1 MVPCGAAGGPAVDQL
16 SFIDLLYAVPV
27 GDLAMRV
34 SGAKLHQISTADW
47 SALALILAVIVLS
60 WIGLHKNRAVM
71 ADDERIHRS
80 IGDIQFRSMRFVQFM
95 VEIVIVGMY
104 FTMGLTLKLP
114 TTSRSPGPLP
124 SESWLT
130 GLLLCIFAAYLTWDL
145 IDTQQARSN
154 AEKHRAHHH
163 PGHQPPFD
171 WPTRAASGIVVTL
184 VFALLP
190 SDLRR
195 RAPGTGARR
204 SAPGGTEHR
213 PADHPLRLPLRA
225 GSMGQYPNVQAQVGA
240 EKTAFGGRQFVTVGR
255 GAWRSG
261 KDRVPASPTRPGWD
275 AVFGRPAC
283 SGGLPGCAGTA
294 THQLLLA
301 VLGAA
306 QHRHTRRSSD
316 CRADGSSPPSGS
328 YHRSVE
334 ELTPLRGDLRTAFP
348 LAAASLATVLRPA
361 SWRWFSSSAVTNY
374 ALTPQAWR
382 SIVTGA
388 APYQGVRPARSVRWT
403 ARGACP
409 RFARGR
415 SRRGVNCGIGVV
427 DAMALRA
434 AG

>member
-184 VFALLP
+184 VFALL
-190 SDLRR
+190 LAAIYGAVRL
-195 RAPGTGARR
+195 APAHAGRLLAALNIGLLIILYAYRFAQDRWGNTRTSRHRSAPKRRR
-204 SAPGGTEHR
+204 SA
-213 PADHPLRLPLRA
+213 
-225 GSMGQYPNVQAQVGA
+225 V
-240 EKTAFGGRQFVTVGR
+240 
-255 GAWRSG
+255 
-261 KDRVPASPTRPGWD
+261 AS
-275 AVFGRPAC
+275 
-283 SGGLPGCAGTA
+283 S
-294 THQLLLA
+294 
-301 VLGAA
+301 
-306 QHRHTRRSSD
+306 
-316 CRADGSSPPSGS
+316 
-328 YHRSVE
+328 
-334 ELTPLRGDLRTAFP
+334 
-348 LAAASLATVLRPA
+348 
-361 SWRWFSSSAVTNY
+361 
-374 ALTPQAWR
+374 
-382 SIVTGA
+382 
-388 APYQGVRPARSVRWT
+388 
-403 ARGACP
+403 
-409 RFARGR
+409 
-415 SRRGVNCGIGVV
+415 
-427 DAMALRA
+427 
-434 AG
+434 